1 MTVSTVKRR
10 LPGAGLPRARFV
22 LNRLPA
28 EVQRD
33 AAYLSVAL
41 RRGYLAVFIVYH
53 ACIVTCLQISK
64 ALSGYLLL
72 LFMDK
77 YRYELERVP

>member
-1 MTVSTVKRR
+1 M
-10 LPGAGLPRARFV
+10 AV
-22 LNRLPA
+22 LI
-28 EVQRD
+28 
-33 AAYLSVAL
+33 
-41 RRGYLAVFIVYH
+41 GYH

-64 ALSGYLLL
+64 ALSWYLLL

>member
-1 MTVSTVKRR
+1 MEP
-10 LPGAGLPRARFV
+10 LARGWIV
-22 LNRLPA
+22 WQRLPA
-28 EVQRD
+28 VVQGD

-41 RRGYLAVFIVYH
+41 SRGQMAVLIGYQ